1 MLKCIF
7 NAILKRKFYSPYFW
21 EKRYQNGGNS
31 GEGSYGILAEFK
43 AKVINTFIEDN
54 DIGAIAEFGCGD
66 GNQMRL
72 FQVKE
77 YTGYDISYKAIELC
91 KQYNLLNHSFYHLN
105 DYKKE
110 KYELVLSLDVIYHL
124 IEDDIFEK
132 YMKTIFSASDKFICI
147 YSTNYEKT
155 TAIHV
160 RHRKFTDFILKNFPE
175 WTLIKFIENEYKEK
189 TECDFYFFQKNN
201 GEKKCVQK

>member
-1 MLKCIF
+1 MIKRIF
-7 NAILKRKFYSPYFW
+7 NAILKRKFYSPHFW

-43 AKVINTFIEDN
+43 AKIINAFIKDN
-54 DIGAIAEFGCGD
+54 NIDAIAEFGCGD

-77 YTGYDISYKAIELC
+77 YTGYDISHKAIELC
-91 KQYNLLNHSFYHLN
+91 KQYNLSNHFFYHLD

-110 KYELVLSLDVIYHL
+110 KYKLVLSLDVIYHL

-132 YMKTIFSASDKFICI
+132 YMETIFLLRINLFVSIQQ
-147 YSTNYEKT
+147 T
-155 TAIHV
+155 TTK
-160 RHRKFTDFILKNFPE
+160 RLPSMLD
-175 WTLIKFIENEYKEK
+175 IENLQILY
-189 TECDFYFFQKNN
+189 
-201 GEKKCVQK
+201 